1 LKSFKAKGK
10 GKMKNVE
17 SKTAKTGNGPSRDTT
32 AKDGPSPMTESKEN
46 VSGEIIVGI
55 EKIGNL
61 VGRSMATTLDYIHYY
76 KMPAEKNG
84 QAIWELDLE
93 KFRAWA
99 AALGWTRQMSE
110 SELEIQVRK
119 KALQE
124 GGPGKVIEA
133 NSLDAL
139 AKRLYTDTGRLNS
152 YRKQIDCPIQKNDD
166 GTYRV
171 DLNKWE
177 LFQIEYRV
185 GEYFLTGKT
194 KGKVSWT

>member
-1 LKSFKAKGK
+1 
-10 GKMKNVE
+10 
-17 SKTAKTGNGPSRDTT
+17 
-32 AKDGPSPMTESKEN
+32 
-46 VSGEIIVGI
+46 
-55 EKIGNL
+55 
-61 VGRSMATTLDYIHYY
+61 
-76 KMPAEKNG
+76 
-84 QAIWELDLE
+84 
-93 KFRAWA
+93 
-99 AALGWTRQMSE
+99 
-110 SELEIQVRK
+110 
-119 KALQE
+119 
-124 GGPGKVIEA
+124 
-133 NSLDAL
+133 L